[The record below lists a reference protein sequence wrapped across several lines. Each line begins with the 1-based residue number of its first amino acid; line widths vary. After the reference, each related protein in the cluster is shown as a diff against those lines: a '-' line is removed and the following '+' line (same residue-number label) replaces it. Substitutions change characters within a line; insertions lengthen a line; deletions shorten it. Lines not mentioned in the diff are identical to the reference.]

1 MNSSTDQ
8 SPAPASRTSS
18 SPSRNADS
26 SDAGGYRRARRTMT
40 LNVDYNLKKRRIIPA
55 DDSFSPRQHAS
66 NDNDGNN
73 GDHVSPSPSMHEA
86 CEAKDVVVVDSDG
99 QVSFKEPESR
109 DPINGMTGLPLG
121 MGPPEKV
128 KKESFWSYR
137 KNGGNG
143 TNGVLS
149 STSSAGSSCQT
160 ASTLESSV
168 YEDQLETAKS
178 DELTQPSFLRTNA
191 IPKDIHRTK
200 TKYRKKS
207 DPTHQRNKHFP
218 IHTKIKASANKE
230 NKLFGQNSITNQ
242 KAIAPP
248 VVSLTSSTVEND
260 DFCFSCRQ
268 PGIFLCCDT
277 CPKSFHFMCCNPPL
291 DPDNLPEG
299 DWSCAECQFKMRCP
313 NKSAAQKLEKEY
325 LSALEAAEGIS
336 LFGKLLLKV
345 EFTNPRQ
352 FQLAVPIRETFADV
366 KTGSHGEYTDGSM
379 QEPLNDKQIL
389 NALFGQSLTK
399 MDQYNPD
406 QHIDPDSGELL
417 ICFKCRETKMG
428 TLDHPEEERLITKCD
443 FCGTPW
449 HLDCVP
455 DIPRASFKNLGS
467 KWMCPLH
474 ADPLIPKQ
482 KRRLARH
489 QKTYTPSS
497 TLNIP
502 NNGDID
508 ILPDEISFPV
518 SKEVLKEGA
527 INKELAVLKIPEQSI
542 KLNFVDKVYKAK
554 MAVMERQ
561 FHEQKT
567 LLESALDTLSKSGH
581 QNSKLG
587 PFLYFT
593 LQNNS
598 SLQKMWDFKELCDE
612 ADKEANIPKLQSKE
626 ISELLALKTILESK
640 SKKEVIEFFGMNK

>member
-8 SPAPASRTSS
+8 SPAPASRASS
-18 SPSRNADS
+18 ASSRNADS
-26 SDAGGYRRARRTMT
+26 SVVGGYRRARRSMT

-55 DDSFSPRQHAS
+55 DDSLSASRQELKS
-66 NDNDGNN
+66 NSDYNGN
-73 GDHVSPSPSMHEA
+73 SILPSPSNEELA
-86 CEAKDVVVVDSDG
+86 EPKDVIVHDPDG
-99 QVSFKEPESR
+99 QVSFNEPESH

-128 KKESFWSYR
+128 KKESFWSYK

-143 TNGVLS
+143 TNGVVS
-149 STSSAGSSCQT
+149 SGSSAGSSSQT
-160 ASTLESSV
+160 ASILESSI
-168 YEDQLETAKS
+168 YENQLETSKS
-178 DELTQPSFLRTNA
+178 DEITQPSFLRTNA

-200 TKYRKKS
+200 RKYRKKTDLTNHRS
-207 DPTHQRNKHFP
+207 KHFP
-218 IHTKIKASANKE
+218 LHTKIKASANKE

-248 VVSLTSSTVEND
+248 VVSFPSATVEND
-260 DFCFSCRQ
+260 DFCYSCRQ

-313 NKSAAQKLEKEY
+313 NKSAAHKLEKEY
-325 LSALEAAEGIS
+325 LSALEANDGIS
-336 LFGKLLLKV
+336 LFGKLLFKV

-379 QEPLNDKQIL
+379 QEPLNEKQIL
-389 NALFGQSLTK
+389 NACYGQSLTK

-417 ICFKCRETKMG
+417 VCFKCRETKMG
-428 TLDHPEEERLITKCD
+428 TIDHPENERLITRCD
-443 FCGTPW
+443 FCRTPW
-449 HLDCVP
+449 HLDCIR
-455 DIPRASFKNLGS
+455 DIPRSSFKNLGS

-489 QKTYTPSS
+489 QKSYTPSS

-508 ILPDEISFPV
+508 ILPDELSFPM
-518 SKEVLKEGA
+518 SKETLNDGK
-527 INKELAVLKIPEQSI
+527 INRELAVLKIPEYSI
-542 KLNFVDKVYKAK
+542 KLKFVDKVYKAK

-561 FHEQKT
+561 FHEQK
-567 LLESALDTLSKSGH
+567 LLLDSALDTVTKTGLA
-581 QNSKLG
+581 NSKIG

-593 LQNNS
+593 LHNNRP
-598 SLQKMWDFKELCDE
+598 LQKMWDFKELCDE
-612 ADKEANIPKLQSKE
+612 ADKEAQVSQLRSGE
-626 ISELLALKTILESK
+626 ISELLALRAILESK